1 MLPFLI
7 LIVLSVVWLFALVE
21 AISSDEAVIRNLPKM
36 AWVILIVLAPP
47 VGSIA
52 WFIAGRPHGER
63 VRLVGENPTPRP
75 QIPAP
80 RRPLG
85 PEDSPQF
92 STYIEERKRLQR
104 WEEELARR
112 EDELRRREDGD
123 QQQG

>member
-1 MLPFLI
+1 MPFLI
-7 LIVLSVVWLFALVE
+7 LVVFSVIWLYALVE
-21 AISSDEAVIRNLPKM
+21 SISSDETLIRNLPKM

-52 WFIAGRPHGER
+52 WFIAGRPLGDR
-63 VRLVGENPTPRP
+63 SPIVRDDPAPAK

-92 STYIEERKRLQR
+92 ATHIEERRRLQR
-104 WEEELARR
+104 WEQELARR
-112 EDELRRREDGD
+112 EEELRRREESG
-123 QQQG
+123 